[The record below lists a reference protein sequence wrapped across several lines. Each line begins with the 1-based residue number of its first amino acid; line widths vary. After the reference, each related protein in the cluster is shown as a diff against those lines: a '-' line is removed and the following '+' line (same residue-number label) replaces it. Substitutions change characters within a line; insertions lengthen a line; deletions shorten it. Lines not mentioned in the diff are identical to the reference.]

1 MYDEYVVSVVYVW
14 SLCVFTML
22 YCAVSVLNVL
32 CVCGVCVCVFGICVV
47 CVWCF
52 SGVYVVFV

>member
-22 YCAVSVLNVL
+22 YCAVSVLNAL
-32 CVCGVCVCVFGICVV
+32 CVCGVCVYLVFVW